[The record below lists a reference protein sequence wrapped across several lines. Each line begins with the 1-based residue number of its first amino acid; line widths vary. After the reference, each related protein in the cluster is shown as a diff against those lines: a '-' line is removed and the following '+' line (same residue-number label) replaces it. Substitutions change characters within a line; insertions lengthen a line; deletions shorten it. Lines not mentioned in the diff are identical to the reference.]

1 MIKRISGEPNIV
13 YIPKTAS
20 TALTAG
26 TTVKVTSGQLA
37 AAGASDSYQLGVL
50 QKTILSTDSD
60 YTSTTAVPVD
70 LFDAEAL
77 WEADVTN
84 AGAVPGTLTTAMVGE
99 YFKIDAAATPVDGSI
114 DSNTA
119 TTTAG
124 SGAGFV
130 LVQFISASKGVFKG
144 ISAFIV

>member
-1 MIKRISGEPNIV
+1 MIKRISGEAKIV

-26 TTVKVTSGQLA
+26 TTVKVTSGQLVA
-37 AAGASDSYQLGVL
+37 AAAADAYQLGVI

-60 YTSTTAVPVD
+60 YTSTTPVPVD
-70 LFDAEAL
+70 LFDADAL
-77 WEADVTN
+77 WECDVTN
-84 AGAVPGTLTTAMVGE
+84 AGAAPGTLTTAMVGE
-99 YFKIDAAATPVDGSI
+99 YFKIDASATLVDGSI

-130 LVQFISASKGVFKG
+130 LVAFISASKGIFKG
-144 ISAFIV
+144 VSAFII